1 MPDSFE
7 KQRALEEINDFIKLL
22 SKPDVNDFWIGI
34 QSRKFMKE
42 MAILQ
47 GFSTHK
53 LKLDYQSSKLME
65 EIRDGVPATE
75 AGMVTIYVPW

>member
-1 MPDSFE
+1 
-7 KQRALEEINDFIKLL
+7 
-22 SKPDVNDFWIGI
+22 
-34 QSRKFMKE
+34 MKE

-65 EIRDGVPATE
+65 EIRDGMPATE
-75 AGMVTIYVPW
+75 AGMVYIRPLVTKIFCEEYY